1 MRISYWSSDVCSS
14 DRLQSLT
21 SAVTGKKDKAAV
33 DKAYQ
38 AAMNG
43 IDAAVGKVDASTRE
57 TPAFAHG
64 VVLGILKAA
73 EAEYAEA
80 VKDGDITDAIEYQD
94 SRGFVWVARDY
105 ADRKRT
111 RRNTSH

>member
-1 MRISYWSSDVCSS
+1 
-14 DRLQSLT
+14 
-21 SAVTGKKDKAAV
+21 
-33 DKAYQ
+33 
-38 AAMNG
+38 MNG

-105 ADRKRT
+105 AHQTAKSLKAQNAESYQEHGAQPAPLATAWPSPKRWHE
-111 RRNTSH
+111 RRTGKEGFMT

>member
-1 MRISYWSSDVCSS
+1 
-14 DRLQSLT
+14 
-21 SAVTGKKDKAAV
+21 
-33 DKAYQ
+33 
-38 AAMNG
+38 MNG

-94 SRGFVWVARDY
+94 SRGFVWVTRDY
-105 ADRKRT
+105 AHQNAKSLKAQNAESYKELVAQLDTLAKAWSSDRKST
-111 RRNTSH
+111 RLNSSH